1 MQYYLLQLAQTIS
14 TGAGGN
20 APGIPTLRGED
31 VVHNI
36 LNLAYFLA
44 GLVAVIVIII
54 AGITYATSGGNAAS
68 MTKAKNMILY
78 SVIGLIVVIS
88 AFAITNFI
96 TGRFA

>member
-1 MQYYLLQLAQTIS
+1 MQYYLLQLAQVIT
-14 TGAGGN
+14 TGSGGN
-20 APGIPTLRGED
+20 APDIPTLRGED

-44 GLVAVIVIII
+44 GLIAVIVIII

-78 SVIGLIVVIS
+78 SVIGLVVIIA
-88 AFAITNFI
+88 AFAITNFV